1 MAADPDIPEPDRR
14 GDLPHPRDSFQL
26 IGQAQAE
33 QAFLAALNHGRLHH
47 AWLIQGPEGIG
58 KATLAYR
65 IARYVL
71 AHGNRPTSNLDVPAD
86 HPVSRQISSQGHPDL
101 LVLRR
106 PYDLKDKKL
115 RTVITVDEVRRAGQF
130 FSKTAGAAGWRVAI
144 VDCADDMNPGA
155 ANALLKTLEEP
166 PPQGLF
172 LVITHAP
179 GGLLPTIRSRC
190 RPLQLKPLSPGDI
203 SVLVQRLVQDIK
215 LEDLDLLIDLAD
227 GSAGRA
233 MSLGAEKALDLYR
246 DMNAMLS
253 QLPKLDLAAL
263 HSFAGRF
270 DRAGEEGGQQFKLI
284 GDLLA
289 QWLLRK
295 VRSLA
300 ADGAGG
306 LDRWVELWDKSAR
319 LLERADSVNLQRKQV
334 LLDLFLAMQTA
345 AR

>member
-1 MAADPDIPEPDRR
+1 
-14 GDLPHPRDSFQL
+14 
-26 IGQAQAE
+26 
-33 QAFLAALNHGRLHH
+33 
-47 AWLIQGPEGIG
+47 
-58 KATLAYR
+58 
-65 IARYVL
+65 
-71 AHGNRPTSNLDVPAD
+71 
-86 HPVSRQISSQGHPDL
+86 
-101 LVLRR
+101 
-106 PYDLKDKKL
+106 
-115 RTVITVDEVRRAGQF
+115 
-130 FSKTAGAAGWRVAI
+130 
-144 VDCADDMNPGA
+144 MNPGA

-190 RPLQLKPLSPGDI
+190 RPLQLKPLSSGDI
-203 SVLVQRLVQDIK
+203 ALLVQRLVPDIK
-215 LEDLDLLIDLAD
+215 PQDLDLLIDLAD

-246 DMNAMLS
+246 EMNAMLS

-263 HSFAGRF
+263 HAFAGRF

-295 VRSLA
+295 VRGLA
-300 ADGAGG
+300 HDGAGG

-334 LLDLFLAMQTA
+334 LLDLFLAMQLA